1 MADEGGQHKGGPPK
15 PLPTTHRLAD
25 GTLVRIRAIGRDDR
39 DRLRNGFARLSAES
53 KHRRFVAAPARLSE
67 STLDYLTRTDG
78 WNHLAFVAELATP
91 GADTS
96 YVLGVTRLVRLED
109 PAMAEGGV
117 AVIDEMQR
125 RGLGRLLLRE
135 LVRAAHERDVT
146 TFVCHV
152 LPSNEPVKTMLQ
164 EVDAQAT
171 PHLRD
176 GLLVYELRLAEVLP
190 EAYEESPIFRVLRR
204 AAEGLPVVFPRLS
217 KET

>member
-1 MADEGGQHKGGPPK
+1 
-15 PLPTTHRLAD
+15 
-25 GTLVRIRAIGRDDR
+25 
-39 DRLRNGFARLSAES
+39 
-53 KHRRFVAAPARLSE
+53 
-67 STLDYLTRTDG
+67 
-78 WNHLAFVAELATP
+78 
-91 GADTS
+91 
-96 YVLGVTRLVRLED
+96 VLGVARLVRLED
-109 PAMAEGGV
+109 PALAEAGV

-125 RGLGRLLLRE
+125 RGLGRFLLRE

-146 TFVCHV
+146 TFVCQV

-164 EVDAQAT
+164 EVDAQTT

-204 AAEGLPVVFPRLS
+204 AAEGLPVIFPHLS